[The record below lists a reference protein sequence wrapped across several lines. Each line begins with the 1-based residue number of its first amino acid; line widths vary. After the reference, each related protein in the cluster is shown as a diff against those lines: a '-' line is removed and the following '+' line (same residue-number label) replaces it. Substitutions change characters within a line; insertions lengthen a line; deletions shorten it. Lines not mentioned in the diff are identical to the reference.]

1 MTKKVLVTGVTGFI
15 GSHCAVEL
23 LQQGYDVVGIDNY
36 DNSYDVN
43 DQIYTLSVRTET
55 EPGTYHFINPLRPEL
70 KCRTSSCAMQTEHG
84 LS

>member
-1 MTKKVLVTGVTGFI
+1 MTMKVLVTGVTGFI

-43 DQIYTLSVRTET
+43 DHI
-55 EPGTYHFINPLRPEL
+55 
-70 KCRTSSCAMQTEHG
+70 
-84 LS
+84 